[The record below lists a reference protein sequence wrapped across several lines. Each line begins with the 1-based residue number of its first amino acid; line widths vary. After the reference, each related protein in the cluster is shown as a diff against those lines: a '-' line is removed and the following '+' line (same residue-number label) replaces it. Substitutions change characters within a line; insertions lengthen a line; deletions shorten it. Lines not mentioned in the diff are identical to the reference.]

1 MKQLFFVVVLTL
13 LGSVFYC
20 QAQTL
25 KVGHLDQ
32 KAILQNIPE
41 WKLAEK
47 QFEDYLNMKKKML
60 EDKQKSLQAMIAD
73 YETRKHLGNLSPKLE
88 EELIVKIQTEEKNFQ
103 QLQATAQEEVNKKEQ
118 ELTAPIQ
125 KRLNEALKAV
135 AREGNYTYIIDV
147 SEGFVIYQDPT
158 GDVSPLVLEKFKT
171 IK

>member
-1 MKQLFFVVVLTL
+1 MKQLFFVVLLTL
-13 LGSVFYC
+13 LGSAFYC

-32 KAILQNIPE
+32 KAILQDIPE

-47 QFEDYLNMKKKML
+47 QFEDYMNMKKKML
-60 EDKQKSLQAMIAD
+60 EDKQKSLQAMVED
-73 YETRKHLGNLSPKLE
+73 YQRRKQERNLSPKQE

-103 QLQATAQEEVNKKEQ
+103 QLQAAAQDEVNSKEQ

-125 KRLNEALKAV
+125 KRLNEALKTV
-135 AREGNYTYIIDV
+135 AREGNYTYIIDI
-147 SEGFVIYQDPT
+147 SEGFVIYQDPA
-158 GDVSPLVLEKFKT
+158 GDVSALVLEKFKT